1 MTQLSLFPPPGA
13 IKEPLPNEV
22 LLVARELLAELLVV
36 VVENTIAQE
45 PIGMGG
51 TDE

>member
-13 IKEPLPNEV
+13 VTKPLSDDV
-22 LLVARELLAELLVV
+22 LMTARSLLAELLVV
-36 VVENTIAQE
+36 VVEEEIMQE
-45 PIGMGG
+45 PTGKGE